1 MIHNPETLF
10 MGPTDAPARAAN
22 RTAGRFRRALA
33 AALTLSLMLLVVAAP
48 RPAAAMEIQT
58 VTTPGGLTAWL
69 VEDDSVPIVAV
80 NFAFE
85 GGDSQNPDGK
95 EGLAN
100 LLSATLDE
108 GAGDLDSQAFQARL
122 QDLSV
127 RLSFNSGRD
136 NFYGSLRTLS
146 PTTDEAFEMLRL
158 AINEP
163 RFDAEA
169 VERMKRQIVAG
180 LRNEETDPN
189 AIGGRRFAELAF
201 PDHPYGKPRDGTI
214 ETVTSL
220 TSEDLASL
228 RQRLFARD
236 GLKIAVV
243 GAIDAD
249 KLATELDKVFA
260 GLPETGDL
268 TPVAD
273 ITPRTDITETVSLD
287 VPQTSIRLG
296 LPGLKRDDPDFIPA
310 FVMNHILGGG
320 SFSSWLYE
328 EVREKRGLAYSVG
341 SYLIDYA
348 HSGMLAVATATR
360 ADRAG
365 ETLSIIDEQVARM
378 AKDGPSAE
386 ELAKAKAYL
395 TGSYALRFD
404 TSDKIAGQLLGLQ
417 VQGIGKEYIEERND
431 LIEAVTLEDIARV
444 RKRLLDGASPLV
456 VTVGPQAPAVA
467 Q

>member
-1 MIHNPETLF
+1 
-10 MGPTDAPARAAN
+10 
-22 RTAGRFRRALA
+22 
-33 AALTLSLMLLVVAAP
+33 
-48 RPAAAMEIQT
+48 
-58 VTTPGGLTAWL
+58 
-69 VEDDSVPIVAV
+69 VEDDTVPIVAV

-127 RLSFNSGRD
+127 RLSFSSGRD

-146 PTTDEAFEMLRL
+146 PTTGEAFEMLRL

-169 VERMKRQIVAG
+169 VDRMKSQIVAG
-180 LRNEETDPN
+180 LRNEATDPD
-189 AIGGRRFAELAF
+189 AIAGRRFAELAY
-201 PDHPYGKPRDGTI
+201 PDHPYGKPADGTV
-214 ETVTSL
+214 ETVSAL
-220 TSEDLASL
+220 TAEDLAEL
-228 RQRLFARD
+228 RKRLFARD

-243 GAIDAD
+243 GAIDA
-249 KLATELDKVFA
+249 KTLAQELDRVFA

-268 TPVAD
+268 IPIAD
-273 ITPRTDITETVSLD
+273 VEPRQDISETVSLD

-348 HSGMLAVATATR
+348 HSGMLAAATATR
-360 ADRAG
+360 ADRAD
-365 ETLSIIDEQVARM
+365 ETLAIIGEQFARM
-378 AKDGPSAE
+378 ATKGPSAE
-386 ELAKAKAYL
+386 ELASAKAYL

-417 VQGIGKEYIEERND
+417 VQGIGKDYIEERNN

-444 RKRLLDGASPLV
+444 RKRLLEDAAPVV

>member
-1 MIHNPETLF
+1 
-10 MGPTDAPARAAN
+10 MGPTTAPARDAE
-22 RTAGRFRRALA
+22 RTAGRFRRSFA
-33 AALTLSLMLLVVAAP
+33 AALTLSLMLLAAAAP
-48 RPAAAMEIQT
+48 RPAEAMDIQT

-69 VEDDSVPIVAV
+69 VEDDTVPIVAV

-136 NFYGSLRTLS
+136 NFYGSLRTLT

-158 AINEP
+158 AVNEP
-163 RFDAEA
+163 RFDAAA

-189 AIGGRRFAELAF
+189 AIAGRRFSELAY
-201 PDHPYGKPRDGTI
+201 PDHPYGKPRDGTV
-214 ETVTSL
+214 ETVTGL
-220 TSEDLASL
+220 TSEDLATL
-228 RQRLFARD
+228 HRRLFARD

-243 GAIDAD
+243 GAIDAE
-249 KLATELDKVFA
+249 KLAAELDKVFA

-320 SFSSWLYE
+320 SFTSWLYE

-360 ADRAG
+360 ADRSD
-365 ETLSIIDEQVARM
+365 ETLSIIAEQLARM
-378 AKDGPSAE
+378 AKEGPSAE

-444 RKRLLDGASPLV
+444 RKRLLVDASPVV